1 MYTCTL
7 KEEKVAGSCCGSCQK
22 TFAALNKKASEL
34 NVAKISSNCRRNL
47 KSQTGW
53 NIFVFFYIKQKIE

>member
-1 MYTCTL
+1 MYACTL

-34 NVAKISSNCRRNL
+34 NVAKI
-47 KSQTGW
+47 
-53 NIFVFFYIKQKIE
+53 